1 MRIVLCFF
9 IESKIKLLGENTCL
23 KMALM
28 RFKLIVMMNL

>member
-1 MRIVLCFF
+1 MFIF
-9 IESKIKLLGENTCL
+9 IESKEKIILGENICL